1 MSSSN
6 YPQLGGPNNPANKRK
21 LIESEVDVKELIII
35 DNGTESV
42 KIGRSGMDYPSII
55 IPTTAGYPHV
65 ISENDVA
72 TPKRVYFGKDLR
84 TIIDSKKYNV
94 EYFYPIEHSRIT

>member
-1 MSSSN
+1 M
-6 YPQLGGPNNPANKRK
+6 
-21 LIESEVDVKELIII
+21 III

-42 KIGRSGMDYPSII
+42 KIGRSGMDFPSII
-55 IPTTAGYPHV
+55 IPTIAGYPHV

-94 EYFYPIEHSRIT
+94 EYFYPIENSKITEKGIDEMIDLWEYALV